1 MPYGP
6 CCDWSLCTCVVA
18 CFGAAAA
25 IVLGDLAVFL
35 HRQVDRRLLR
45 RASSWVVKALL
56 VLWVTGLIIIGLDTG
71 FDLAVLFTKGKLL
84 AKFSV
89 VALLTLNGLALHKW
103 ALPRLMAPTYEPE
116 RTARIP
122 ALLGAFSLA
131 SWLFAAF
138 LGLAKPLAG
147 LLGYAGF
154 MQFYGSLLLAL
165 TVAWHWGRPRLA
177 RQLAEYTADSAR
189 SPLTLWA
196 RPSTPGGSPETLTGS
211 RAQTCKAKALVAASK
226 ASRKLR
232 CCMLFRKARCK
243 GRGSAVLAGSQ
254 AVPVLGQPR
263 VMGQQPF
270 QATLAIANERGVQ
283 VPGCQLAQATG
294 GADVAVDDEVPVPDG
309 GVDAFAVAGA
319 RHPADSFAT
328 QVRQIAERKRLAP

>member
-1 MPYGP
+1 MQSPDVVALWPLLRLVALYVH
-6 CCDWSLCTCVVA
+6 VVA
-18 CFGAAAA
+18 CFAAAAA

-45 RASSWVVKALL
+45 HASSWVVKALL

-154 MQFYGSLLLAL
+154 MQL
-165 TVAWHWGRPRLA
+165 
-177 RQLAEYTADSAR
+177 
-189 SPLTLWA
+189 
-196 RPSTPGGSPETLTGS
+196 
-211 RAQTCKAKALVAASK
+211 
-226 ASRKLR
+226 
-232 CCMLFRKARCK
+232 
-243 GRGSAVLAGSQ
+243 
-254 AVPVLGQPR
+254 
-263 VMGQQPF
+263 
-270 QATLAIANERGVQ
+270 
-283 VPGCQLAQATG
+283 
-294 GADVAVDDEVPVPDG
+294 
-309 GVDAFAVAGA
+309 
-319 RHPADSFAT
+319 
-328 QVRQIAERKRLAP
+328 